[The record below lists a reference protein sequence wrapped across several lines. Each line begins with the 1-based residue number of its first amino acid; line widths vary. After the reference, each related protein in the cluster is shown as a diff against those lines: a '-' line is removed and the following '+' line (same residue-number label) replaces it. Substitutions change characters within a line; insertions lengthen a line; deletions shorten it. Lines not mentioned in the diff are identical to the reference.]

1 MNDLRKLPLDVRLSA
16 LLDGEVQHD
25 EKDELERLVAN
36 NSEAREIYDR
46 LKRGSEIGNVAFEEF
61 LKEPVPLAIV
71 RKIKKTEPPQQNASR
86 SYGLRPRFVSALMQ
100 PQVVAASLA
109 LFVIGGGLGYFLGSG
124 AFVPDVPVQMA
135 QAPLQ
140 RSWLD
145 DIAAYHRVYARQQ
158 RHLAE
163 VPPSEAD
170 HIVSWLTDSVG
181 VGFKL
186 PDLAPDGLEFKG
198 ARLLVAQGKPV
209 AQLLY
214 RNQENDIIAICFM
227 KNGDSPEEG
236 FDETIKDDI
245 GLVSWHKGPV
255 AYVVVGPSSEAT
267 LTKIAE
273 KVSTEI

>member
-25 EKDELERLVAN
+25 EKDELERLVATN
-36 NSEAREIYDR
+36 GEAREIYDR

-86 SYGLRPRFVSALMQ
+86 THGLRPRFVSMLMQ

-124 AFVPDVPVQMA
+124 AFVPDVPVQLA

-186 PDLAPDGLEFKG
+186 PDLASDGLEFKG

-227 KNGDSPEEG
+227 KNGDSPEDG